1 MEKTKLLQEH
11 KAVMESLVEKIKYI
25 HSEEFGK
32 LDEKE
37 KQKVI
42 ANKMANEGYLNSISN
57 TLWAEE
63 VQTGSLDLTGL
74 LLLSM
79 LFGYGGTTPKFPTL
93 PQSPTYSIPTDEKK
107 EEENNGK

>member
-11 KAVMESLVEKIKYI
+11 KAVLESLVEKIKFI
-25 HSEEFGK
+25 HSEEFNL

-42 ANKMANEGYLNSISN
+42 ANKMANEGYLNSLSN
-57 TLWAEE
+57 TLWADE
-63 VQTGSLDLTGL
+63 VQTATFDPFGL
-74 LLLSM
+74 LLLTTM
-79 LFGYGGTTPKFPTL
+79 FGGGTMPKFPSL

-107 EEENNGK
+107 EEENKGK